1 MYVCKMDAG
10 RRKFLLYQPGSAGG
24 VVTAVRGSSLS
35 PLSMSSLSSATSGD
49 DRGSA
54 ARVGDWLRTDIDWT
68 VKYLT
73 SDQARSSPF
82 TVASRLSRTGGE
94 LLAPSTCTSAGSRH
108 YRMRV
113 FSVSS
118 CVFVVIIMLLGGRRR
133 HDRRSTVCVLG

>member
-1 MYVCKMDAG
+1 MCYVCTCMHVYKMDAG
-10 RRKFLLYQPGSAGG
+10 RRKFLLHQPGSAGG
-24 VVTAVRGSSLS
+24 VVTALS
-35 PLSMSSLSSATSGD
+35 PLSMSSLSSATSSN

-82 TVASRLSRTGGE
+82 TIASRLSRTGDE
-94 LLAPSTCTSAGSRH
+94 LLAPTTCTSAGSQR
-108 YRMRV
+108 YRTRI

-118 CVFVVIIMLLGGRRR
+118 CVFVVIRTRWSPQTR
-133 HDRRSTVCVLG
+133 QD